1 MHRNRNSAGSLSA
14 IFSVLPQINQRDGNS
29 SLSIAMISSASRYR
43 LPILVLTMAMVLLS
57 ACSPPPEY
65 HQTVYVF
72 GTLVN
77 VDILG
82 QTPEQAAEA
91 VAAVEAD
98 FQRMHREWHAWKPGG
113 ELMEL
118 NRQIAAGGTL
128 GVSPFLLPLLEQSQV
143 LYRDSYGLYNPAIG
157 GLISLWGFHNDEPPG
172 GPPPPASAIEALVQA
187 RPGMDDIQIEGDIVR
202 SRNPVVQLDFGGF
215 AKGYA
220 LSHAI
225 ERLRGFGVDN
235 AIVNAGGDLCVA
247 GRHGDRPWHIG
258 IRHPQ
263 GEGVL
268 ASIDV
273 DDGECVMTSGN
284 YERYREYEG
293 MRYAHILDPR
303 TGQPVRHLAS
313 ATVIHGDGGKADAA
327 ATALTVAG
335 PKDWERI
342 AGRMGLRYVMLVDE
356 EGRVYMSPAM
366 VERVRFLEQRPQV
379 IEIGQAPDPDI
390 STAGPKK

>member
-1 MHRNRNSAGSLSA
+1 
-14 IFSVLPQINQRDGNS
+14 VD
-29 SLSIAMISSASRYR
+29 
-43 LPILVLTMAMVLLS
+43 
-57 ACSPPPEY
+57 
-65 HQTVYVF
+65 
-72 GTLVN
+72 

-82 QTPEQAAEA
+82 QTPEQAAKA

-118 NRQIAAGGTL
+118 NLQIAAGGTL

-157 GLISLWGFHNDEPPG
+157 GLIGLWGFHNDEPPA

-187 RPGMDDIQIEGDIVR
+187 RPGMDDLQIEGDVVR

-225 ERLRGFGVDN
+225 ERLRGFGIDN
-235 AIVNAGGDLCVA
+235 AIVNA
-247 GRHGDRPWHIG
+247 PWHIG

-263 GEGVL
+263 GQGVL
-268 ASIDV
+268 ASIDI

-293 MRYAHILDPR
+293 VRYAHILDPR
-303 TGQPVRHLAS
+303 SGQPVRHVAS
-313 ATVIHGDGGKADAA
+313 ATVIHSDGGKADAA

-366 VERVRFLEQRPQV
+366 AERVRFLEQRPEV
-379 IEIGQAPDPDI
+379 ITVGEAPNPDT
-390 STAGPKK
+390 SPGGPKK